1 MFSTPGACSGDDGD
15 ASSRLVALGT
25 YRSPQQDQGWLSKE
39 GGNCPRASFNTKPPC
54 ITIFLGQFAYQEQ
67 IFKPSKHC
75 LLAFGADTPK
85 HDAAQRGIGIEPAGV
100 SQPLVTSPTHT
111 GTRCAAEPGIPLA
124 EKKNMLHPGPPF
136 HQPVP
141 WAILRS
147 CARMGFFSFALR
159 LPSHFATNAVSC

>member
-124 EKKNMLHPGPPF
+124 EKKKHAASRASFSSASAMGNSSFMRENG
-136 HQPVP
+136 
-141 WAILRS
+141 ILLV
-147 CARMGFFSFALR
+147 CAETAVAFRD
-159 LPSHFATNAVSC
+159 NVVSC